1 MKSHFVF
8 GLLISAAALCF
19 ITISCNKTG
28 DPGEVEMTILPGEC
42 LTSSE
47 LSFPGLR
54 INDYPGSE
62 SFVFTCSFNKDVI
75 ISRAG
80 IPFASYEYK
89 RVPSKE
95 VYERFGAN
103 AEAVKESYDHYWND
117 CFVSG
122 HMSGLMF
129 ASTIVY
135 ESGIKLIAD
144 KDFAGF
150 KAGDNIAADI
160 SLQGDDASIC
170 LEGLLP
176 SDYLGL
182 PNDGGYYLPSLGVII
197 KIPLK
202 DYTVVDEDVTFHLS
216 VPVKVG
222 LLLTWFNDRIT
233 DPNAPFPYRE
243 DNLSCAFTVHKGL
256 H

>member
-1 MKSHFVF
+1 MKKPRIIFF
-8 GLLISAAALCF
+8 IMMIATFCF
-19 ITISCNKTG
+19 SCNKTG

-75 ISRAG
+75 ISPAG
-80 IPFASYEYK
+80 FPFASYEYK

-103 AEAVKESYDHYWND
+103 AEAVKELYDHYWND

-150 KAGDNIAADI
+150 KAGENIAADI
-160 SLQGDDASIC
+160 NLQRDDASIC
-170 LEGLLP
+170 MTVLP